1 MSRGRH
7 RGGAG
12 SRGFTSKGSL
22 MKVKRIPPPRRRL
35 LVAVL
40 SLAALCLGMLSL
52 TTSIALASTQ
62 LTAPTDLR
70 ASHVADT
77 SADLFWSDD
86 SLSDGDVLQLLVHG
100 SWQQYPTAEPVFGY
114 LHLASLT
121 RGTTYTFRVYTPGTP
136 DLDTTT
142 SPPSAP
148 MSFTTLPA
156 PDSAPPTQPS
166 GLLVGGTTTTLTSL
180 QWSASTDNVQVTGYY
195 VQELENGSWTTIA
208 TQPSYVLT
216 DEPTGLTPATT
227 YKFAVIAF
235 DAQGNQSARSNP
247 ATVTTLATTPF
258 PVCKFQ
264 LNSYNPGFVA
274 YATIINT
281 TAAPL
286 SNWSV
291 SFTEAT
297 RPTVSSVFGGAVT
310 LTATGGTM
318 SPAVWDTT
326 VGQGGEAF
334 IGFEGSVTP
343 FNPPSGFTLNGLPCT
358 SS

>member
-1 MSRGRH
+1 MPRARNVAGP
-7 RGGAG
+7 GAG
-12 SRGFTSKGSL
+12 GPHRKVLL

-35 LVAVL
+35 LAAVL
-40 SLAALCLGMLSL
+40 SLAALCLGTLSL

-62 LTAPTDLR
+62 LTAPTGLR
-70 ASHVADT
+70 ALHVADT
-77 SADLFWSDD
+77 SADLYWSDD

-100 SWQQYPTAEPVFGY
+100 SWQQYPTSQPVFGY
-114 LHLASLT
+114 LHLANLT
-121 RGTTYTFRVYTPGTP
+121 RGTTYTFRAYTPGTP

-156 PDSAPPTQPS
+156 PDSVPPTQPT
-166 GLLVGGTTTTLTSL
+166 GLLAGTTTTTFTSL

-195 VQELENGSWTTIA
+195 VQELENGTWTTIA
-208 TQPSYVLT
+208 TQPAYVLT

-235 DAQGNQSARSNP
+235 DAQGNQSARSSTV
-247 ATVTTLATTPF
+247 TVTTLATTPF

-264 LNSYNPGFVA
+264 LVSYNPGFVA
-274 YATIINT
+274 EAIIINT
-281 TAAPL
+281 TTAPL
-286 SNWSV
+286 SNWSA

-297 RPTVSSVFGGAVT
+297 RPAVSSVFNGTVT
-310 LTATGGTM
+310 LTATGGTFT
-318 SPAVWDTT
+318 PATYYAT
-326 VGQGGEAF
+326 LGQGGEAF

-343 FNPPSGFTLNGLPCT
+343 FNPPSGITLNGLPCT